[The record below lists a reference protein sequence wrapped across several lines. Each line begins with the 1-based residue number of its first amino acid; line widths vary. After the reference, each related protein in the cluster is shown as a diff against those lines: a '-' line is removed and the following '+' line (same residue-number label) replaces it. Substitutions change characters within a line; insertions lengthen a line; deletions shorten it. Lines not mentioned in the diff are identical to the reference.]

1 MIWILILL
9 GIIAIVG
16 IAIVNFP
23 KCAPADSRCDSSV
36 FGCCKGLKCDPITNN
51 CKVPEETQYDLLSN
65 HTCVP
70 TDRMTPLTYNNPN
83 LAAGLSKE
91 DFAKV
96 VMNKCNECRN
106 DPSGENCDNTPCG
119 AFMIFNTDKNP
130 LQSWDKGFSF
140 TCNPSS
146 QTYSEDPLGDVYKL
160 ISV

>member
-36 FGCCKGLKCDPITNN
+36 FGCCKGLKCDPATNM

-65 HTCVP
+65 HICVP
-70 TDRMTPLTYNNPN
+70 TMRPLTNNPK
-83 LAAGLSKE
+83 LAEGLTKE
-91 DFAKV
+91 EFAKV
-96 VMNKCNECRN
+96 AMTKCNECRN

-119 AFMIFNTDKNP
+119 AFMIFNTDKDPPN
-130 LQSWDKGFSF
+130 SWDKGFSF
-140 TCNPSS
+140 TCDPLS
-146 QTYSEDPLGDVYKL
+146 QTYSEGPLGDVYKL
-160 ISV
+160 ISD